1 MTKAKRMRSLRPE
14 VREAQWWPK
23 LGLFTIERASQGVRE
38 SSWKTG
44 AHN

>member
-1 MTKAKRMRSLRPE
+1 MTKAKEMRSLRPE

-23 LGLFTIERASQGVRE
+23 LGLSTTERANQGVKE

-44 AHN
+44 AHS